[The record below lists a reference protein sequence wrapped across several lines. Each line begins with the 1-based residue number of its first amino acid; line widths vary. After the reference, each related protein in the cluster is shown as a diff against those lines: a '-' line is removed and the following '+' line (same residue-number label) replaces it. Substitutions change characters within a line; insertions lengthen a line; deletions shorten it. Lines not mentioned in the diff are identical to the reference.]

1 VKSPVELH
9 IVSDATGETAT
20 RLVMALEAQFPDET
34 FEEIRHPRIET
45 VEDLQLAVER
55 AKGRPAV
62 LVYTL
67 VQPELREEMRN
78 LCRRAKVHYCD
89 ILGPPLASIAKVSGT
104 GAQMKAGA
112 RPPLNSAYF
121 KRIAAIEFAVKYDD
135 GLGAQ
140 GLREADIV
148 LVGVSRTS
156 KTPLSMYLGY
166 LGYKT
171 ANVPIVKGIAP
182 PEELFHLPS
191 QKIVGLTI
199 EASRLADIRRERAR
213 LMQASRQ
220 QYAGLVEVYEEL
232 EEASSIHRRLGCP
245 VIDVTE
251 LSVEETAVRII
262 RLVERRS
269 HELAAN
275 PS

>member
-1 VKSPVELH
+1 MNAPVELH

-20 RLVMALEAQFPDET
+20 RLVMALEAQFPGQP
-34 FEEIRHPRIET
+34 FEEIRHPRVET

-62 LVYTL
+62 VVYTL
-67 VQPELREEMRN
+67 VKPELREAMRL

-121 KRIAAIEFAVKYDD
+121 KRMAAIEFAVKYDD
-135 GLGAQ
+135 GQGAT

-156 KTPLSMYLGY
+156 KTPVSMFLGSM
-166 LGYKT
+166 GFRT

-182 PEELFHLPS
+182 PEELFS
-191 QKIVGLTI
+191 IDSTKVVGLTI
-199 EASRLADIRRERAR
+199 AAERLADIRRERAR
-213 LMQASRQ
+213 LMQAARQ
-220 QYAGLVEVYEEL
+220 QYAGLVAIHEEL
-232 EEASSIHRRLGCP
+232 AEAAAIHRRLGCP

-251 LSVEETAVRII
+251 LSVEETATRIV
-262 RLVERRS
+262 RLVERRRQDL
-269 HELAAN
+269 HLN